1 MLLTV
6 PDNRAVDGALMLI
19 EYKGRRLVRKMLKMD
34 GMRLQMQAFD
44 REFESV
50 IAPAP
55 EVKILG
61 RCVRLVRNL

>member
-1 MLLTV
+1 MYE
-6 PDNRAVDGALMLI
+6 GKIKLI
-19 EYKGRRLVRKMLKMD
+19 EYQGRRLVRNTLKMD
-34 GMRLQMQAFD
+34 GMRLQMQAID